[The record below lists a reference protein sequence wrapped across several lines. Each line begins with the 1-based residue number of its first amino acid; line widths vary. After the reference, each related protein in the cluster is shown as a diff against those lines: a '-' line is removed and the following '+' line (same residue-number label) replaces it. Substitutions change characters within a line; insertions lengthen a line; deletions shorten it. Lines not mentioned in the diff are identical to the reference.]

1 MSQSVRVNGV
11 WTARLPEETVAEWV
25 ARIPSN
31 SGAPDGCDHADEW
44 ISGGATIKLCTRCG
58 DLGAEACKEWHETT
72 LEQLK
77 QHFPEDP

>member
-11 WTARLPEETVAEWV
+11 WTQRLGDEAVAAWV
-25 ARIPSN
+25 ARIPAN
-31 SGAPDGCDHADEW
+31 SSAPEECDLQDTW
-44 ISGGATIKLCTRCG
+44 ISGGAEIKLCTRCG
-58 DLGAEACKEWHETT
+58 DLGEEACAEWHTTT